1 MSRHGRSR
9 RWHRTAV
16 SSVAIS
22 AVAVSVLL
30 SASVSSAQQVSR
42 PPTSEGASY
51 DGLDAAAA
59 AQSET
64 RRR

>member
-9 RWHRTAV
+9 RWHGTAAA
-16 SSVAIS
+16 VAAVS
-22 AVAVSVLL
+22 AVAVLL